1 MIWNLNRPPS
11 EPPLIKE
18 PFEPGGEFE
27 NVAFSDNSTL
37 VAGSWRAFR
46 RDELLNRFLHTHLIF
61 IWNTDTG
68 TPSQTIAILDP
79 ELVTYRPSGLSFD
92 PDNRWLVAG
101 FRCITIPNS
110 EPNFPRDDGDTGSV
124 ISNAK

>member
-1 MIWNLNRPPS
+1 
-11 EPPLIKE
+11 LIKE

-79 ELVTYRPSGLSFD
+79 
-92 PDNRWLVAG
+92 DNRWLVAG